1 MKKCFTKSNKDK
13 LSSTSRNKTSLETKQ
28 LSKQNNQNRIMLKT
42 LTIIAGITQTTAM
55 SFGEYTKLHNRN
67 YPTSDVSM
75 RKKLY
80 EQRVQVIEAH
90 NSNKDNL
97 YTTAINAFTDRTV
110 SCFVFC
116 LLQPTM
122 NQKI

>member
-1 MKKCFTKSNKDK
+1 
-13 LSSTSRNKTSLETKQ
+13 
-28 LSKQNNQNRIMLKT
+28 MLKT

-110 SCFVFC
+110 SCVVFC

>member
-1 MKKCFTKSNKDK
+1 MFYKAIKTNSRLETK
-13 LSSTSRNKTSLETKQ
+13 TTLETKQ

>member
-1 MKKCFTKSNKDK
+1 MFYKAIKTNSRETKQVSKQNN
-13 LSSTSRNKTSLETKQ
+13 SRNKTIKT
-28 LSKQNNQNRIMLKT
+28 IMLKT